1 MNFKTQKI
9 DSLPDKFNAVNKN
22 IQNVV
27 SELIESWDDDNRFAM
42 VKNLK
47 SEFDEMQAMLKAFF
61 VEVRLN
67 ILLLDD
73 KQKGIYKDYCVISFK
88 LFNEPISAEKIE
100 KTLHSEFGSG
110 ALSIDDIYYNA
121 DIAVSND
128 IGFYEASNYILCFA
142 TLLSYYYASIKRI
155 VYSIPSATINDTDL
169 VSMDQKKNTIS
180 QKALVLHYLV
190 KDKKL
195 SLNKISQ
202 DATKQ
207 AKILSFLFD
216 NGYENVRKA
225 LTGVQDSTSDRLK
238 IAKNVEIVA
247 SLFDELGTEFEGVNK
262 LILKDMQSTNKK

>member
-9 DSLPDKFNAVNKN
+9 DGLPDKFNVVNKSL
-22 IQNVV
+22 QYVV
-27 SELIESWDDDNRFAM
+27 NELIESWDDNLFTL
-42 VKNLK
+42 VKKLK

-61 VEVRLN
+61 VEIRLN
-67 ILLLDD
+67 LLLLDD
-73 KQKGIYKDYCVISFK
+73 KQKAIYKDYCVISFK
-88 LFNEPISAEKIE
+88 LFDEPISAEKIE
-100 KTLHSEFGSG
+100 KMLHKDFGSG

-121 DIAVSND
+121 DIAVSHD
-128 IGFYEASNYILCFA
+128 IGFNEASNYILCFA
-142 TLLSYYYASIKRI
+142 TLLSYYYASIRR
-155 VYSIPSATINDTDL
+155 VVHSIPSATINDIDL

-195 SLNKISQ
+195 SLNNISQ

-216 NGYENVRKA
+216 NGYENVRKT
-225 LTGVQDSTSDRLK
+225 LTGVQESASDRLK

-247 SLFDELGTEFEGVNK
+247 SLFEELGPEFDSINK
-262 LILKDMQSTNKK
+262 LVKADLQAADKK

>member
-9 DSLPDKFNAVNKN
+9 DGLPDKFNAINKSLQYVVN
-22 IQNVV
+22 
-27 SELIESWDDDNRFAM
+27 ELIESWDDDNRFSM
-42 VKNLK
+42 VKKLK
-47 SEFDEMQAMLKAFF
+47 YEFDELQAILKAFF

-73 KQKGIYKDYCVISFK
+73 RQKGIYKDYCVISFK

-100 KTLHSEFGSG
+100 KMLHKEFGSG
-110 ALSIDDIYYNA
+110 AMSIDNIYYNA
-121 DIAVSND
+121 DIAVSHD
-128 IGFYEASNYILCFA
+128 IGFYEANNYILCFA
-142 TLLSYYYASIKRI
+142 TLMSYYYASIRR
-155 VYSIPSATINDTDL
+155 VVHSIPSATINDTDL

-195 SLNKISQ
+195 NLNKISQ

-225 LTGVQDSTSDRLK
+225 LTGINESASDRLK

-247 SLFDELGTEFEGVNK
+247 SLFEELGPEFDSINK
-262 LILKDMQSTNKK
+262 LVKADLQATDKK

>member
-27 SELIESWDDDNRFAM
+27 NELIESWDDDNRFAM

-121 DIAVSND
+121 DIAVSHD
-128 IGFYEASNYILCFA
+128 IGFYEVSNYILCFA
-142 TLLSYYYASIKRI
+142 TLLSYYYASIKR
-155 VYSIPSATINDTDL
+155 VAYSIPSATINDTDL

-180 QKALVLHYLV
+180 QKALVLYYLV

-216 NGYENVRKA
+216 TAMKMCERHLLVSRIQLVIDLRLRKMLRLLLHYLMSWERSLKV
-225 LTGVQDSTSDRLK
+225 LTS
-238 IAKNVEIVA
+238 
-247 SLFDELGTEFEGVNK
+247 
-262 LILKDMQSTNKK
+262 